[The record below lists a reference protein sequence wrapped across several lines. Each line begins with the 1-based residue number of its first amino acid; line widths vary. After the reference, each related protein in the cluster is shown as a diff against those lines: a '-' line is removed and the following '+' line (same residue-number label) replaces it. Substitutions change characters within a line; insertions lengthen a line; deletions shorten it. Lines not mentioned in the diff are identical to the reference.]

1 MTSTCAGRV
10 RWARPGPAWSGERV
24 SSSTEQTTVPA
35 EAARS
40 LRLLQVAA
48 FTSSFDRL
56 MIASM
61 LVVIAVE
68 LDGTVESVSRAAA
81 TYLLCYGVAQICWA
95 MVSDRLGRVRTMRLA
110 LVLATVGG
118 LASAAVPDV
127 GWLMVARGFTGACF
141 AAAIPSALV
150 YIGDTVP
157 VRIRQAPL
165 TDLMTSTAVGMAAAT
180 VGAGL
185 LADFTS
191 WRVAFA
197 LTAVVAGVL
206 SVVMRRLPEPVVA
219 TRAPILASLRAVLVN
234 RPALLVLLLALSEG
248 LVLLGPLTFLPAVL
262 HASGL
267 SVTVSGLLIGAYGA
281 AVLVFAR
288 VVKRRSRKMAP
299 ANLILVGGS
308 LAVLAYVLLTVS
320 HGVVE
325 VVIGTVL
332 LGAGWAFMHS
342 TLQTWATDMAPDYR
356 ATAVSLFATMLFTG
370 SAVGAAIFGPLVDAG
385 SFQAVFVITLA
396 VAVPL
401 TITAT
406 IGRRRYATRGH

>member
-1 MTSTCAGRV
+1 VSTSVELR
-10 RWARPGPAWSGERV
+10 
-24 SSSTEQTTVPA
+24 TE
-35 EAARS
+35 

-56 MIASM
+56 MIAPM
-61 LVVIAVE
+61 LVVIAAE
-68 LDGTVESVSRAAA
+68 LDGSVEAVSQAAA
-81 TYLLCYGVAQICWA
+81 AYFLCYGFAQICWA

-110 LVLATVGG
+110 LAAACVFGV
-118 LASAAVPDV
+118 ASAAVPGV
-127 GWLMVARGFTGACF
+127 AWLVVARGLTGACF

-157 VRIRQAPL
+157 VRVRQAPL
-165 TDLMTSTAVGMAAAT
+165 TDLMTSTAVGMSLAT
-180 VGAGL
+180 VGAGA

-206 SVVMRRLPEPVVA
+206 AVVMRRLPEPVA
-219 TRAPILASLRAVLVN
+219 AGDPAPILSSLRAVLVN
-234 RPALLVLLLALSEG
+234 RPALLVLVLALTEG
-248 LVLLGPLTFLPAVL
+248 LVLIGPLTFFPAVL
-262 HASGL
+262 QSSGL
-267 SVTVSGLLIGAYGA
+267 SVTVSGLLTTAYGA

-288 VVKRRSRKMAP
+288 VVKAFTRRLAP
-299 ANLILVGGS
+299 ARLILVGGS
-308 LAVLAYVLLTVS
+308 LAVLAYVVLTVS
-320 HGVVE
+320 HAAVPVVA
-325 VVIGTVL
+325 GSVL

-342 TLQTWATDMAPDYR
+342 TLQTWATDMAPDAR

-370 SAVGAAIFGPLVDAG
+370 SAVGAALFGPMVDAG
-385 SFQAVFVITLA
+385 DFRQVFVITLV

-401 TITAT
+401 TVVAT

>member
-1 MTSTCAGRV
+1 MST
-10 RWARPGPAWSGERV
+10 
-24 SSSTEQTTVPA
+24 STEQKT
-35 EAARS
+35 S

-56 MIASM
+56 MIAPM
-61 LVVIAVE
+61 LVVIASE
-68 LDGTVESVSRAAA
+68 LDGSVEAVSRAAA
-81 TYLLCYGVAQICWA
+81 AYFLCYGIAQICWA

-110 LVLATVGG
+110 LVAAAVFG
-118 LASAAVPDV
+118 LASAAVPGV
-127 GWLMVARGFTGACF
+127 GWLVVARGLTGASF

-157 VRIRQAPL
+157 VRVRQAPL
-165 TDLMTSTAVGMAAAT
+165 TDLMTSTAVGMSLAT
-180 VGAGL
+180 AGAGA

-197 LTAVVAGVL
+197 LTAVAAAVL
-206 SVVMRRLPEPVVA
+206 AVVMRRLPEPETA
-219 TRAPILASLRAVLVN
+219 GRRPPIRASLRAVLVN
-234 RPALLVLLLALSEG
+234 RPALLVLLLSLTEG
-248 LVLLGPLTFLPAVL
+248 LVLLGPLTFFPAVL

-267 SVTVSGLLIGAYGA
+267 SVTVAGLLTTAYGV

-288 VVKRRSRKMAP
+288 VVKAFTRKLAP
-299 ANLILVGGS
+299 AYLILVGGS

-320 HGVVE
+320 HAAVPVV
-325 VVIGTVL
+325 VGTVL

-342 TLQTWATDMAPDYR
+342 TLQTWATDMAPDSR

-370 SAVGAAIFGPLVDAG
+370 SAVGAALFGPMVDAG
-385 SFQAVFVITLA
+385 SFRLVFVITLV

-401 TITAT
+401 TVVAT
-406 IGRRRYATRGH
+406 VGRMRYATRGH